1 MAGPGGEWEGE
12 EMEMEGE
19 RRKEAG
25 DTAVPKG
32 QSAPKKGKAEKHREI
47 TLPPSPSTHNTLE
60 LQRERERERER
71 EARTGAAGA
80 SPLAAVLAL
89 LPRLRRSALC
99 SAGARN
105 NPPRRSIGLTMRA

>member
-71 EARTGAAGA
+71 ERPGQEPQAHLPLPPSLLCSPACAGRLSALPARATTHPAD
-80 SPLAAVLAL
+80 
-89 LPRLRRSALC
+89 RSA
-99 SAGARN
+99 
-105 NPPRRSIGLTMRA
+105 

>member
-25 DTAVPKG
+25 DTAVPEG

-47 TLPPSPSTHNTLE
+47 TLPLLLRPTTPSSC
-60 LQRERERERER
+60 RERERERER